1 MKDSFGRNINYLR
14 ISITDLCNLRCKYCM
29 PEEGVQ
35 KECHN
40 NILSLEDFYKV
51 SKVMVGLGINK
62 IRITGG
68 EPLIK
73 KDIVSLIEKIAKL
86 EGIKEVALT
95 TNGLLLEKYA
105 EELKK
110 AGLTRVN
117 ISIDTLDE
125 KKYSEITRGGKLTE
139 VLKGIEKAKEVGLTP
154 IKLNVVL
161 MGGFNVSEISNF
173 VELTRNE
180 KMDIRFIELMPI
192 GEALKIKNVFRV
204 DGNTILEKVPELKE
218 VEREDRSSP
227 AKYFKLENGLG
238 KVGIIEPVSCKFC
251 KDCNRIRLTST
262 GKLKLC
268 LHSEDEIDL
277 KPYLGDEEKLKKA
290 ILESIK
296 IKPEEHLLEEGQYVQ
311 KSMSKI
317 GG

>member
-29 PEEGVQ
+29 PKEGVS
-35 KECHN
+35 KECHSD
-40 NILSLEDFYKV
+40 ILSLEDFYKI
-51 SKVMVGLGINK
+51 SKVMVSLGIDK

-73 KDIVSLIEKIAKL
+73 KDLISLIGKISKL
-86 EGIKEVALT
+86 DGIKELALT

-105 EELKK
+105 KDLKE

-125 KKYSEITRGGKLTE
+125 KKYSEITRGGKLKD
-139 VLKGIEKAKEVGLTP
+139 VLKGIEKAREVGLTP

-161 MGGFNVSEISNF
+161 MGGFNVDEIGSF

-204 DGNTILEKVPELKE
+204 DGNTILKKVPELRE
-218 VEREDRSSP
+218 VEREDISSP
-227 AKYFKLENGLG
+227 AKYFKLKNGLG

-277 KPYLGDEEKLKKA
+277 KQYLDDEEKLKKV
-290 ILESIK
+290 ILESIE

>member
-29 PEEGVQ
+29 PEEGIQ
-35 KECHN
+35 KECHS
-40 NILSLEDFYKV
+40 NILSLEDFYKI
-51 SKVMVGLGINK
+51 SKVMVDLGINK

-73 KDIVSLIEKIAKL
+73 RDIVSLIEKISKL
-86 EGIKEVALT
+86 NGIKEIALT
-95 TNGLLLEKYA
+95 TNGILLGKYA
-105 EELKK
+105 EELKQ

-125 KKYSEITRGGKLTE
+125 EKYSEITRGGKLTD
-139 VLKGIEKAKEVGLTP
+139 VLKGIEKAKKVGLTP

-161 MGGFNVSEISNF
+161 MGGFNVNEIGNF

-204 DGNTILEKVPELKE
+204 DGNTILEKVPELRE

-227 AKYFKLENGLG
+227 AKYFKLENGVG

-277 KPYLGDEEKLKKA
+277 KPYLDSEEKLKKV
-290 ILESIK
+290 ITESIK